1 MIVSLAQ
8 APTPSLRPGPPAPPS
23 RKAPTAIFRELLAA
37 SPAERE
43 RQLASRSPAARALI
57 ETKLREFEVLPP
69 EPRELRLRVAE
80 LQFFLLPLLRVSPTS
95 RPALLA
101 EAPAEVQPLLEERLR
116 AWEGLSREQQQ
127 ELLDSQRSL
136 AWFVRLQS
144 TSARSFTNL
153 LAQVPA
159 ADRAELESQLGRW
172 RSLTTEDRVR
182 KTADF
187 QRFFELSPEEQNKVL
202 REISP
207 EERRQMEATL
217 VRFSQMPPEQ
227 RARAV
232 RGFRQLFALTAP
244 DRAEFFQNSAE
255 WQAMT
260 PAERTA
266 WRKIVAR
273 VTAPPPMP
281 PEPRFRRHLV
291 STNTL

>member
-1 MIVSLAQ
+1 MMALLGQVP
-8 APTPSLRPGPPAPPS
+8 APSARSEPPAPPS

-43 RQLASRSPAARALI
+43 RQLASRSPTARALI
-57 ETKLREFEVLPP
+57 EAKLREFEVLPP
-69 EPRELRLRVAE
+69 AHRELRLRVAE
-80 LQFFLLPLLRVSPTS
+80 LQFFLLPLLRADPHS

-116 AWEGLSREQQQ
+116 AWERLSREQQQ

-144 TSARSFTNL
+144 TSDRSFTHL

-159 ADRAELESQLGRW
+159 ADRAELESQLEHW
-172 RSLTTEDRVR
+172 RSLTAGDRTR

-187 QRFFELSPEEQNKVL
+187 QRFFEMSAGEQEKVL

-217 VRFSQMPPEQ
+217 ARFSQMRPEQ
-227 RARAV
+227 RERAV
-232 RGFRQLFALTAP
+232 RGFRQLFTLAAP
-244 DRAEFFQNSAE
+244 DRAEFFQNIAP

-260 PAERTA
+260 PAERAA
-266 WRKIVAR
+266 WRQIVAR

-281 PEPRFRRHLV
+281 PEPRFRAHVV
-291 STNTL
+291 STNGP